1 MKTFREFKGDLL
13 AAGKDRLSPEVLKK
27 YPDLDPTKARDY
39 MKLKRL
45 EKNLSPKIDTA
56 LKTEEAMAAPT
67 NNVGDGKIAG
77 TVEAGDDPPV
87 KKKKKKGKKK
97 KSKKKTYAYGG
108 RGSRKMWMA

>member
-1 MKTFREFKGDLL
+1 MKTFREFKGDILT
-13 AAGKDRLSPEVLKK
+13 AGKDRLSPEVLKK

-45 EKNLSPKIDTA
+45 EKKLSPKIDLA
-56 LKTEEAMAAPT
+56 MKTEEAVAPT

-97 KSKKKTYAYGG
+97 RYIYGG
-108 RGSRKMWMA
+108 RGSRKMWMK